1 MHDPQLIS
9 NIAQIAQRELDQKT
23 QCTSSNATGAISS
36 CGELGQ
42 SYGF

>member
-1 MHDPQLIS
+1 MRDPRLIS
-9 NIAQIAQRELDQKT
+9 NIVQIAQRELDQKT
-23 QCTSSNATGAISS
+23 QCTFSNATGAISS